1 MSAEFKWVL
10 TDVANR
16 VYVEDV
22 SITPALVHDSGNWSV
37 TKTRLKGGLSDGV
50 DVIDINNGR
59 FAFTIIPTR
68 GMGFW
73 RGTCDG
79 CYVGFESPAQY
90 PVNPMFV
97 NLLEQGGLGWLKG
110 FNESIVRCGF
120 NSNGAPGIDRVKDNN
135 GNLSET
141 MLNLHGYIANLP
153 ANYVEVI
160 VKPGTPT
167 TIIVKGIVD
176 EARCF
181 CPQYRLVSTYTTTIG
196 SNKIDI
202 KDEITNFADS
212 PTEFEML
219 YHCNFGRPF
228 LDKGAKL
235 VCPAI
240 EVAPRDPRAA
250 EDIKTWD
257 TYKGPEAGYVE
268 QGDYLELAA
277 KKDGSTL
284 SMIRNKAA
292 DKGIVVRFN
301 KKQLPCFCQW
311 KHTTGYNEGYVTGM
325 EPAVN
330 YPNIKSF
337 ERERGRVLTL
347 KPQQT
352 YTIDLSLEVEAT
364 AKGVAAVEKEV
375 AQILGKRKTIVH
387 LKPISKWS
395 PGC

>member
-16 VYVEDV
+16 VYVEDI

-135 GNLSET
+135 GNYSET

-160 VKPGTPT
+160 VKPGPQTE
-167 TIIVKGIVD
+167 IIVRGVVD

-181 CPQYRLVSTYTTTIG
+181 CPQYRLVSTYTTVIG
-196 SNKIDI
+196 SNKIAI

-219 YHCNFGRPF
+219 YHCNFGQPF
-228 LDKGAKL
+228 LDTGAKL
-235 VCPAI
+235 VCPAL

-257 TYKGPEAGYVE
+257 TYKAPEAGYVE
-268 QGDYLELAA
+268 QGNYLEMAA

-284 SMIRNKAA
+284 SMIRNKKG
-292 DKGIVVRFN
+292 DKGVIMRFN

-311 KHTTGYNEGYVTGM
+311 KHTTGMNEGYVTGM

-330 YPNIKSF
+330 YPNNKSF
-337 ERERGRVLTL
+337 ERKKGRVITL
-347 KPQQT
+347 APQQT
-352 YTIDLSLEVEAT
+352 YTIDLTLEVQTT
-364 AKGVAAVEKEV
+364 AAGVTAIEKEV
-375 AQILGKRKTIVH
+375 AAIMGKKKTVVH
-387 LKPISKWS
+387 MKPIAKWS
-395 PGC
+395 PIE